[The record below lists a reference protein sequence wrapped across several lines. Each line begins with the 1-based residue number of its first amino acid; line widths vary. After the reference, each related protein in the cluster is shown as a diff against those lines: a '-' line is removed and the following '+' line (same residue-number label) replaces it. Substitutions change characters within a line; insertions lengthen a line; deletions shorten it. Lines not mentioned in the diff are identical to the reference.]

1 LIFDDTGSQSAPS
14 AAEYLAAA
22 GAEVELLTPDRCIAE
37 DVGVTNHA
45 IHLRNLYGA
54 GVKITPDMRMI
65 SIMRE
70 GNRLKAQLVNEYS
83 STTEERKVDQIVVEA
98 GILPM
103 EGLYRELA
111 ESAVNGG
118 EIDLSA
124 TMAAT
129 QQPVIQSIRHS
140 QNGFA
145 LFRIGDAVASRGI
158 HAAVY
163 DAARL
168 CSRL

>member
-1 LIFDDTGSQSAPS
+1 
-14 AAEYLAAA
+14 
-22 GAEVELLTPDRCIAE
+22 
-37 DVGVTNHA
+37 
-45 IHLRNLYGA
+45 
-54 GVKITPDMRMI
+54 MI
-65 SIMRE
+65 SIIRE

-83 STTEERKVDQIVVEA
+83 SNTEERKVDQIVVEA
-98 GILPM
+98 GILPI
-103 EGLYRELA
+103 EDLYRDLA
-111 ESAVNGG
+111 ESAINGG

-124 TMAAT
+124 MISAT
-129 QQPVIQSIRHS
+129 QQPIIQSIRHS

-168 CSRL
+168 CSRF